1 MCMRMR
7 MRHPTHFQQERS
19 GRSCRIRWAAP
30 GRMRTH
36 AQDTACPSLLR
47 GPRRRKP
54 ARSVSHPS
62 HRKGSAGAGR
72 PRHARR
78 TCPPTEATAGPA
90 ATLSWPARGRC
101 RAWPQA
107 ARTRRAAPC
116 SARGRAAGSHAAA
129 ARKGGQAAGRG
140 AGHLE
145 NVQHL
150 GHVGDVARHPL
161 DVLRARGRCPVS
173 AQHAVPRAC
182 ALGRAGR
189 TWLMSGRVPV
199 ARSASSSWRPPAFS
213 SCHARP
219 PASTSVPC
227 RRGRGSVARN
237 RGPATHG
244 SMRAR

>member
-1 MCMRMR
+1 MR

-116 SARGRAAGSHAAA
+116 SARGRAAGSHAQQREREARQRGAGQATLRTCSISVMSAMSRVIRSMFCAPAAA
-129 ARKGGQAAGRG
+129 ARSQR
-140 AGHLE
+140 
-145 NVQHL
+145 NM
-150 GHVGDVARHPL
+150 RS
-161 DVLRARGRCPVS
+161 RAR
-173 AQHAVPRAC
+173 
-182 ALGRAGR
+182 
-189 TWLMSGRVPV
+189 
-199 ARSASSSWRPPAFS
+199 ARSGAPGA
-213 SCHARP
+213 
-219 PASTSVPC
+219 
-227 RRGRGSVARN
+227 
-237 RGPATHG
+237 HG
-244 SMRAR
+244 